1 MKHIS
6 KLIIIIIISAFAIGS
21 LTTLNSCRY
30 STYKNY
36 HKIQKQRRVSRS
48 MHYSSNYQRKFKR
61 SSVPIHRNYIIKN
74 ARRTSQ
80 YYFN

>member
-6 KLIIIIIISAFAIGS
+6 KWIIIIIISAFAIGS

-36 HKIQKQRRVSRS
+36 HKIQKQRRIART
-48 MHYSSNYQRKFKR
+48 MRYQSSYQKKFKR
-61 SSVPIHRNYIIKN
+61 SAVPIHRNYIIKN